1 MRRLHGAD
9 QDIHAD
15 RHVKGCVCLSSG
27 YDFVRENSYL
37 HVPGNFMG
45 PKYDSALLH
54 YWKGYLKLHQAQLS
68 RSPDIDVHAGLH
80 AKSLEVRALLQP
92 CMVCLAAA
100 PMLCQTCSVQ
110 LTVTEPPAVQ

>member
-1 MRRLHGAD
+1 MAGAD
-9 QDIHAD
+9 QEIRAD

-45 PKYDSALLH
+45 PKYDSAMLH

-68 RSPDIDVHAGLH
+68 CSPDIDVHAGLH
-80 AKSLEVRALLQP
+80 AKSLEVWALAPALHGLQQP
-92 CMVCLAAA
+92 QGCARSALY
-100 PMLCQTCSVQ
+100 S
-110 LTVTEPPAVQ
+110 